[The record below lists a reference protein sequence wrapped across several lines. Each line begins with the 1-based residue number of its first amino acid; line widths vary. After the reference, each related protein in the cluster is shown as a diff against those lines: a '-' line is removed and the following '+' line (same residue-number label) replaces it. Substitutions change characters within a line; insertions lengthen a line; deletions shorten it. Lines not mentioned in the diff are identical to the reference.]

1 MDGELLLYIQEL
13 RNEVLDPIMVFITH
27 TGDYG
32 VLCIAAAFL
41 LILLRKTRNL
51 GHIIAFSIGIE
62 FIINNGII
70 KNLVA
75 RIRPYEVIDDLTILI
90 GKQPDYSFPS
100 GHTGVTFAFAAAML
114 FALIFGIEG
123 FPKSKR
129 FVTATL
135 LVLFYALL
143 LGFSRLYVG
152 VHYPTDVL
160 SGMVLGFI
168 TGALGYVIEKRVRR
182 AWEKKHPI

>member
-1 MDGELLLYIQEL
+1 MEGELLLYIQEL

-100 GHTGVTFAFAAAML
+100 GHTGVTFAFAAAMF

-135 LVLFYALL
+135 LVCASSRILQTLCRSSLSYGRIKRN
-143 LGFSRLYVG
+143 GFGIHNRSAR
-152 VHYPTDVL
+152 
-160 SGMVLGFI
+160 I
-168 TGALGYVIEKRVRR
+168 CC
-182 AWEKKHPI
+182 

>member
-1 MDGELLLYIQEL
+1 M
-13 RNEVLDPIMVFITH
+13 
-27 TGDYG
+27 
-32 VLCIAAAFL
+32 
-41 LILLRKTRNL
+41 
-51 GHIIAFSIGIE
+51 
-62 FIINNGII
+62 
-70 KNLVA
+70 
-75 RIRPYEVIDDLTILI
+75 IDDLTILI

-135 LVLFYALL
+135 LVMFYALL

-160 SGMVLGFI
+160 SGMVLGFT

-182 AWEKKHPI
+182 AWEKKHPV